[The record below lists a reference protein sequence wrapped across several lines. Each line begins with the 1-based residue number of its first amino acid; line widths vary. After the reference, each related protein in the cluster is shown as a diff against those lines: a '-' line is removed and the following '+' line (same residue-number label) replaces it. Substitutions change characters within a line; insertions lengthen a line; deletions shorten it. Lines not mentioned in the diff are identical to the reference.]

1 MNVIN
6 SSSIPSSGSQNHT
19 GTSFARIKR
28 ADEQHQTSRTSPVRI
43 EQGNSSQSLL
53 RKISS
58 ADSSRAVMLQRQEIE
73 RILRAAVPH
82 NEKPYPPHFSVEK
95 GRVMDIF
102 A

>member
-6 SSSIPSSGSQNHT
+6 SSSIPSSGTQNHT
-19 GTSFARIKR
+19 GTSFVQIKR

-58 ADSSRAVMLQRQEIE
+58 ADSRAVMLQRQEIE
-73 RILRAAVPH
+73 RILSAALPY
-82 NEKPYPPHFSVEK
+82 NEKSYPPHFSVEK
-95 GRVMDIF
+95 GRMMDIF